1 MRLIKKEI
9 GIEEITSRIPG
20 HFPYLEFDEFGLC
33 EVHKASDSPM
43 GCYGKIADAM
53 KLDIGKNVYCGL
65 YTFLPYEFIN
75 NDNGETIF
83 DSYYHTLSEK
93 AISDYDVYRYI
104 DPEQTIYSFEWE
116 KLSNDAKGNYTPS
129 GYVLNTNSLG
139 IASYSDYENNLTREE
154 RKKYEK
160 FSYVS
165 VSAIVYDGDE
175 TPDSGELM
183 YYRKEGS
190 IYDKNV
196 IEWTNLTDEE
206 KAEYNIR
213 IYCDPT
219 TEISVEARDELD
231 EEIIDNYIP
240 YKYILK
246 KKLSID
252 KYDALSLNEQGQYT
266 PYIYAAL
273 ITAEEYNQKDET
285 KCMTYN
291 YRPYS
296 FILKGGD
303 EIIYLPEYRRLTE
316 RKKGDYELYSYI
328 INNTDVISVEE
339 YNKFLED
346 VGEGKTY
353 IEIEGLGIDH
363 YGVSLPQYTKCR
375 LNNGEIYS
383 YRTLMSC
390 YYDLKRTDTYQGDG
404 CAEFIVFIE
413 DCIGRWPIQRAIDL
427 FNTTYVEYSA
437 LSDTEMYPG
446 DNNVA
451 VESYN
456 RILSDREGDNN
467 CPIVYKNADNGKYLT
482 IDEYKKLSEEERLNF
497 EPYKTTA
504 FFLGGDIPS
513 DMDKEM
519 MECYKLIRVYN
530 EQLEEE
536 NFEYLPY
543 EYYNTYDGTTIDVS
557 EYENLDSIGQI
568 SYQAFY
574 IDNNEENIISVA
586 EYEELS
592 SEDKENYHMIY
603 CLDETGDDS
612 ISVVEYDALSYWG
625 KNDYIVSNYYKVVNG
640 STDFIEDEIID
651 EVMYADLDEEDDNY
665 ACLYYRLSTAYV
677 VVEEKIYDALNEYSK
692 SKYEPQVYYNPT
704 TAQYITQESYND
716 LSDEEK
722 SNCSVYSYAYVDEVE
737 GEIDLITS
745 DVYDNLPY
753 YGKDAYEEFLKK
765 YYVIGEEGQ
774 DYPELN
780 GNEIAF
786 ADEQYLVPNWLFIA
800 NASTMRDYLINLR
813 IKIRPFIEGRTTN
826 QRLCCLADEYRFR
839 GGDDMIR
846 LLTML
851 ITVSEQVAEAYYNLS
866 EFVINQTS
874 SEKSVKNSYCLP
886 VLLTANARDNGYITP
901 YINYWEPGETLNIGE
916 IFTYHNEFGDVTT
929 YVVNGYVYEDTTAML
944 PPSDNDNENEETEDD
959 TTDEPN
965 VETDTTDTETTDT
978 ESDDNEEGIAEGEN
992 VDYAPSTSNT
1002 PKYKIC
1008 YINDENELVTEN
1020 YDFAIANLNPNNDV
1034 PNNIMVY
1041 HKDDET
1047 ITLNLDGKCVKRY
1060 ETTAFPDSNVTN
1072 RTVILNGSVD
1082 SRLKDTRR
1090 YVSYFNMYGDMERPS
1105 KNEDWLFYYRKGLIM
1120 PLISSTTDDGL
1131 PVTIHENFN
1140 LGLNN
1145 LLEESGFKYKKIA
1158 SLTTTEGEVDNIEIY
1173 NIDAYGNIINDISYD
1188 KENHLI
1194 TFEYTIGKHLIL
1206 ECIVPK
1212 ENGRMKIQEMREGK
1226 YLIDDETVLSDNTGV
1241 DFTDVYE
1248 YYEGDE
1254 LDNLIQNN
1262 QKCYKENTV
1271 GAVTKYEKYIKYDD
1285 YITLSD
1291 EERIPYVK
1299 CETEYTFSEVEG
1311 EPTEDSIY
1319 YPFIDKYVE
1328 LIENGDN
1335 PTVTYVK
1342 TIEADEYND
1351 LPKLTFDEYI
1361 VDMSDFDLSPKK
1373 FAFFRIGPLN
1383 YYTKRINYN
1392 MIDVEYMKS
1401 DFTTQHEL
1409 NYDMLYSPTFKEDYL
1424 SAASYAP
1431 SVETNVDINRGNN
1444 TAFERHLRLSEIKT
1458 LNDML
1463 TFRNGSFFNVQ
1474 NNG

>member
-20 HFPYLEFDEFGLC
+20 HFPYLEFNEFGLC

-75 NDNGETIF
+75 NDSGETIF

-116 KLSNDAKGNYTPS
+116 KLSNAAKGNYTPS
-129 GYVLNTNSLG
+129 GYVLKMLKTNSLG

-252 KYDALSLNEQGQYT
+252 KYDALSSNEQGQYT

-353 IEIEGLGIDH
+353 IEIEGSGIDH

-497 EPYKTTA
+497 EPYRTTA

-543 EYYNTYDGTTIDVS
+543 EYYNTYDNTTIDVS
-557 EYENLDSIGQI
+557 EYENLDSIGQM
-568 SYQAFY
+568 SYLPFY
-574 IDNNEENIISVA
+574 INEEENIIDVA
-586 EYEELS
+586 EYYTLS
-592 SEDKENYHMIY
+592 DEDKEGYRMIY
-603 CLDETGDDS
+603 CLDETGNNS
-612 ISVVEYDALSYWG
+612 IEISEYNELSYWG
-625 KNDYIVSNYYKVVNG
+625 KNDYAVLNYYKTIGN
-640 STDFIEDEIID
+640 STDFIEEELID
-651 EVMYADLDEEDDNY
+651 EVMYADLSEDETDVQY
-665 ACLYYRLSTAYV
+665 SCLFYRLSTSFV
-677 VVEEKIYDALNEYSK
+677 VIEEKLFDALNEYSK
-692 SKYEPQVYYNPT
+692 SKYTPQIYYYETENK
-704 TAQYITQESYND
+704 YISQEIYNN
-716 LSDEEK
+716 LSEEEK
-722 SNCSVYSYAYVDEVE
+722 YNCNIYSYAYIDENDN
-737 GEIDLITS
+737 EIDTITAE
-745 DVYDNLPY
+745 VYENLPY
-753 YGKDAYEEFLKK
+753 YGKDAYDEFLKK
-765 YYVIGEEGQ
+765 YYVKGEVGQ
-774 DYPELN
+774 DYPELI
-780 GNEIAF
+780 GDKIAF
-786 ADEQYLVPNWLFIA
+786 TEEQYLVPNWLFIA
-800 NASTMRDYLINLR
+800 NASTMRDYMINLR
-813 IKIRPFIEGRTTN
+813 IKIRPFIEGKTTN

-851 ITVSEQVAEAYYNLS
+851 IMISEQVAETYYNLS
-866 EFVINQTS
+866 EFVINQTAN
-874 SEKSVKNSYCLP
+874 EKSIKNSYCLP
-886 VLLTANARDNGYITP
+886 VLLTANARDNGYVTP

-916 IFTYHNEFGDVTT
+916 IFTYHNEYGDVIT
-929 YVVNGYVYEDTTAML
+929 YVVNGYVYEDTTSML
-944 PPSDNDNENEETEDD
+944 PSFDGDNGEEETDNTTEDTPTEEVITDGEINTEEDIVDNEN
-959 TTDEPN
+959 DER
-965 VETDTTDTETTDT
+965 
-978 ESDDNEEGIAEGEN
+978 
-992 VDYAPSTSNT
+992 APSVSNT
-1002 PKYKIC
+1002 RRFKIC
-1008 YINDENELVTEN
+1008 YLNNGELVTEN
-1020 YDFAIANLNPNNDV
+1020 YEVGNNNEI
-1034 PNNIMVY
+1034 PNNIMIY

-1047 ITLNLDGKCVKRY
+1047 ITLNLDSRCVKKY
-1060 ETTAFPDSNVTN
+1060 KANAFPDSNIEN

-1090 YVSYFNMYGDMERPS
+1090 YVSYFNLNGDMERPS
-1105 KNEDWLFYYRKGLIM
+1105 KDEDWLFYYRKGQII
-1120 PLISSTTDDGL
+1120 PIISSTTDDGL
-1131 PVTIHENFN
+1131 PVVIHEGFD
-1140 LGLNN
+1140 LGVNDIS
-1145 LLEESGFKYKKIA
+1145 EESGFKYKKIA
-1158 SLTTTEGEVDNIEIY
+1158 SLTTTEGEVEVIEIY
-1173 NIDAYGNIINDISYD
+1173 NIEAYGNVINDISYD

-1194 TFEYTIGKHLIL
+1194 TFEYTIGKHLTL
-1206 ECIVPK
+1206 ECVVPK
-1212 ENGRMKIQEMREGK
+1212 ENGRMKIQEMREGQ
-1226 YLIDDETVLSDNTGV
+1226 YLIDNETVLSDNTGV
-1241 DFTDVYE
+1241 SFKDVYE

-1254 LDNLIQNN
+1254 LDNLIRNN
-1262 QKCYKENTV
+1262 QKCYKEKIEGV
-1271 GAVTKYEKYIKYDD
+1271 SKKYEKYIKYDD
-1285 YITLSD
+1285 YVTLSD

-1299 CETEYTFSEVEG
+1299 CDTEFTFSVVDN
-1311 EPTEDSIY
+1311 EPTENMIY
-1319 YPFIDKYVE
+1319 YPFIDKYIE
-1328 LIENGDN
+1328 LIENGDA

-1351 LPKLTFDEYI
+1351 LPKLTFSEYI
-1361 VDMSDFDLSPKK
+1361 VDMTEFEISPKK
-1373 FAFFRIGPLN
+1373 FAFFRPNPTN

-1392 MIDVEYMKS
+1392 MVDVEYMRS
-1401 DFTTQHEL
+1401 EFTTQHEM
-1409 NYDMLYSPTFKEDYL
+1409 NYDILYSPTFKQDYL
-1424 SAASYAP
+1424 SVASYAP
-1431 SVETNVDINRGNN
+1431 SVNVDVDINRGNN
-1444 TAFERHLRLSEIKT
+1444 TAFERHLRLSEVKT

-1463 TFRNGSFFNVQ
+1463 NFRNGSFFNVQ
-1474 NNG
+1474 NNQ